1 MRQQRRQVIFIVV
14 VFLCVTA
21 DPVVGKFSGS
31 GPTSTSTQEQID
43 TSNFPIVDS
52 TATLPTDPNERAN
65 RNRKSKKYNSRTA
78 PPISESDQIYS
89 ITDWELGLSAL
100 PVAKSAA
107 IVIGEISTAQAYL
120 SEDKTAVY
128 SEFGVRIDEVL
139 KTETGFPVVPGSML
153 PVERMGGRVRFPSGK
168 LAVSIV
174 DKQDMPRIGGRYVL
188 FLIHGFPMGGE
199 TEDFYIL
206 IGYELRS
213 GRVSPLDRITSGP
226 IAAYR
231 GTDETSFLRDLRIA
245 IANTP

>member
-1 MRQQRRQVIFIVV
+1 MRQQRRQAIFIVV
-14 VFLCVTA
+14 VLVCVTA
-21 DPVVGKFSGS
+21 GAVVGKFRGR
-31 GPTSTSTQEQID
+31 GPTSTSTQEEID

-52 TATLPTDPNERAN
+52 AATLPTDPNERAK

-78 PPISESDQIYS
+78 PPISESEQIYS
-89 ITDWELGLSAL
+89 ITDWELGLPAL
-100 PVAKSAA
+100 PVAKSAV

-139 KTETGFPVVPGSML
+139 KTEIRFPLVSGSIL

-168 LAVSIV
+168 LAVSVV
-174 DKQDMPRIGGRYVL
+174 DKQDMPHIGGRYVL
-188 FLIHGFPMGGE
+188 FLVHRFLSE

-206 IGYELRS
+206 TGYELRS
-213 GRVSPLDRITSGP
+213 GRVSPLDRITSGS

-231 GTDETSFLRDLRIA
+231 GTDETSFLRDLSKA
-245 IANTP
+245 IADAP